1 LLSANIV
8 HARHDGEVTCSGCSA
23 AKKVFLKGGENLL
36 QNGKNRVTNYTDD
49 KLAFLKGALHLKG

>member
-1 LLSANIV
+1 V

>member
-1 LLSANIV
+1 MPDMTAKLLV
-8 HARHDGEVTCSGCSA
+8 A
-23 AKKVFLKGGENLL
+23 AVVFLKGGENLL